1 MKSLQF
7 YIGIILII
15 IGVVSSQLLALKT
28 LLIITIIG
36 IISVA
41 LSGKKLWIRTF
52 VILLVPIITDLLFFY
67 SIILIRGYYNGNKN

>member
-41 LSGKKLWIRTF
+41 LTNKKLWIRTF
-52 VILLVPIITDLLFFY
+52 VILLVPIITYLLFFY
-67 SIILIRGYYNGNKN
+67 SIILISGYYDGNKN

>member
-52 VILLVPIITDLLFFY
+52 GILLVPIITYLLFFY
-67 SIILIRGYYNGNKN
+67 SIILISGYYDGNKN

>member
-1 MKSLQF
+1 MKRVQF

-15 IGVVSSQLLALKT
+15 IGVISSELLALKT

-41 LSGKKLWIRTF
+41 FSDKKLWIRIF
-52 VILLVPIITDLLFFY
+52 IIILVPIITYLLFFY
-67 SIILIRGYYNGNKN
+67 SIILISGYCDGNKN